1 MDTPFAKYTSPDLE
15 TLDQYETLDEFET
28 NGPFSHEQHDHEF
41 SGEYESSFPETEI
54 DQFSYEES
62 ELEEAEE
69 NFSGDYESTG
79 SYSPLSELE
88 IAQEI
93 EHQVE
98 IANESKPGAK
108 KPEGRISWA
117 KGALNRVLGLSLPDN
132 NNLDASTTKAVADF
146 QSKNNLPSTQKLD
159 AVTERALLEAE
170 ALVRSKG
177 TVSESAAQNI
187 ITAAKSKIEDWT
199 KKAVNNK
206 PNHILNSYRD
216 PRKIFAFVLHHMAFK
231 RWNPKTKG
239 YSNPESYLS
248 TGAHFCIMM
257 DGRII
262 QLHAM
267 SRMIWH
273 GNCASGGSVAVEFEG
288 NFPNIKGK
296 WWINKES
303 KVHDKDTPTQAQYD
317 SGRFLTSY
325 LKTVLP
331 LTRIMAHRQSSKD
344 RENDPGPDIWFNVGQ
359 WAIEKLGLSDGG
371 DKAKCG
377 DGNPIL
383 PAWRTWGNKAAPKP
397 SSEFNEE
404 MEEHECHECSQRR
417 QAAEMYDSEMHDHE
431 SDYAF
436 QSENEFEQQDESSY
450 EWEGESDYESESG
463 RDWSDAVNAN
473 RRYGDSLKWNQYYD
487 KINDLLLP
495 YSGMSNVSLGEEA
508 FAAAVFNWQSKNGF
522 TGNNVDGVIGPSTW
536 SVMSKA
542 LKISPVKNGCNHG
555 RRPEIIK
562 GKQICF
568 AQKANGGWAA
578 YGGGFLR
585 DKLYELKRSGK
596 LAITDTEIS
605 MFDLVSQPESGGL
618 IGAINSWD
626 NMGMSMGFI
635 QFTLRSNELVQ
646 LIKSAPLAFS
656 NNGIELDP
664 TRKYQWG
671 KDSVPAIKN
680 APHVSDL
687 KSIEWAKR
695 FFSAGL
701 EDDVI
706 MMQIK
711 IGQGHMVQ
719 IRKRNDPGGYL
730 NRYNDRYPNLWAF
743 IYESFN
749 SRPAILHVALA
760 MTIQK
765 ATSIGI
771 NDPTQFVN
779 LLYATLKKQTEI
791 YYSSKKYKT
800 EAEKLAKVNDELK
813 KVDSVYTQS
822 FLGKK
827 KN

>member
-1 MDTPFAKYTSPDLE
+1 MDTPFMKYTSPDTE

-28 NGPFSHEQHDHEF
+28 NGPFSHEQHDHE
-41 SGEYESSFPETEI
+41 SAGEYESSYPETET
-54 DQFSYEES
+54 DQFSYEEP
-62 ELEEAEE
+62 EQEEEEE
-69 NFSGDYESTG
+69 NFSGDYESTVN
-79 SYSPLSELE
+79 YSPLSELE

-93 EHQVE
+93 EHQVF
-98 IANESKPGAK
+98 IANESKSSK
-108 KPEGRISWA
+108 KPEGRTSWA
-117 KGALNRVLGLSLPDN
+117 KGALNRVLGLTLPDN
-132 NNLDASTTKAVADF
+132 NTLDAPTVKALAEF
-146 QSKNNLPSTQKLD
+146 QSKNNLTATQKLD

-170 ALVRSKG
+170 ALVRAKG
-177 TVSESAAQNI
+177 SNLESATQSV

-199 KKAVNNK
+199 RKAVNNK

-239 YSNPESYLS
+239 NSNPESYLS

-303 KVHDKDTPTQAQYD
+303 KVHDKDMPTQAQYD

-383 PAWRTWGNKAAPKP
+383 PAWRTWGNKPAPKP
-397 SSEFNEE
+397 SPEFSDETE
-404 MEEHECHECSQRR
+404 DHECHECSQRR
-417 QAAEMYDSEMHDHE
+417 QAAEMRDSEMHDHE

-436 QSENEFEQQDESSY
+436 QSENEFQQQDESSD
-450 EWEGESDYESESG
+450 EWEDESIDEAES
-463 RDWSDAVNAN
+463 RDWSDAVKAN
-473 RRYGDSLKWNQYYD
+473 RKYGDSLKWNQYHD

-508 FAAAVFNWQSKNGF
+508 FASAVFNWQLKNGF

-536 SVMSKA
+536 GVMSKA
-542 LKISPVKNGCNHG
+542 LKLSPVNNGCYHG
-555 RRPEIIK
+555 RRPEMVK
-562 GKQICF
+562 GRQICF

-578 YGGGFLR
+578 YGGGLLR
-585 DKLYELKRSGK
+585 DKLYELKRNQK
-596 LAITDTEIS
+596 LSITDTEIS
-605 MFDLVSQPESGGL
+605 MFELVSLPESGGS

-646 LIKSAPLAFS
+646 LIKSAPLAFK

-664 TRKYQWG
+664 SRKYQWG
-671 KDSVPAIKN
+671 NDSVVAIKN
-680 APHVSDL
+680 AAAVSDL
-687 KSIEWAKR
+687 RSIEWAKR
-695 FFSAGL
+695 FFAAGL

-706 MMQIK
+706 IMQIK
-711 IGQGHMVQ
+711 IGQDHMVK
-719 IRKRNDPGGYL
+719 IRNRNDPGGYL
-730 NRYNDRYPNLWAF
+730 NRYNDRHPNLWAF

-749 SRPAILHVALA
+749 SRPAILHVALSKA
-760 MTIQK
+760 IQK
-765 ATSIGI
+765 ATSTGI

-779 LLYATLKKQTEI
+779 LLYSTLKNQTEI
-791 YYSSKKYKT
+791 FYSNKKYNT
-800 EAEKLAKVNDELK
+800 EAQKIAKVNYELK

-827 KN
+827 KI